1 MWAGNNAY
9 AYMPMSKYDWR
20 CSSDGGEVAAS
31 RAERDR
37 MGRHEMTTTAMT
49 PQVASGRAYAGYVLF
64 LLVLVNMMNSVDRAV
79 VNILAEPI
87 RKDLGFSDTQIGL
100 IGGLGF
106 ALVYGL
112 FGIPIARVADR
123 GNRKILLAT
132 GLAAWSAMTIV
143 TGRATGFWSMLLARF
158 GVGAGEATCY
168 PSSLSLIADY
178 FRPEQRPRAIALFQI
193 GLHLGFIL
201 GAAVASLIAERH
213 GWRAAF
219 TVLGLPGIVLA
230 LIMLLTLREPKRGAL
245 DGPGVSRGQDA
256 GFIETVR
263 LLFADRPFLFLVLA
277 GTFMSLGTASMA
289 NWGAAY
295 MMRSHGM
302 TQGEVGV
309 ILGPVM
315 GIGGLVGTL
324 VGGVLGTMVAKRDPR
339 PYAPLLV
346 MLFTALPAI
355 PAIVL
360 FLLAPT
366 VSLAVVGGL
375 FGGVLTSMHY
385 GSLIA
390 VALGRIPSVRR
401 GMASSILILGQTV
414 IGFGMGPL
422 IVGAISDGLSGGLGS
437 ESLRYAMLIA
447 PLAVLTGWSLTFFTW
462 RRLKVVDS
470 LAA

>member
-1 MWAGNNAY
+1 MATIA
-9 AYMPMSKYDWR
+9 
-20 CSSDGGEVAAS
+20 
-31 RAERDR
+31 
-37 MGRHEMTTTAMT
+37 TA
-49 PQVASGRAYAGYVLF
+49 PQVASGRSYAGYVLF
-64 LLVLVNMMNSVDRAV
+64 LLILVNMMNSVDRAV

-112 FGIPIARVADR
+112 LGIPIARIADR

-143 TGRATGFWSMLLARF
+143 TGRATGFWTMLLARF

-178 FRPEQRPRAIALFQI
+178 FRPEQRPRAIALFQT
-193 GLHLGFIL
+193 GLHLGFIV

-230 LIMLLTLREPKRGAL
+230 GIMLLTVREPQRGLL
-245 DGPGVSRGQDA
+245 DSPGKSGGKDA
-256 GFIETVR
+256 SFTETIR
-263 LLFADRPFLFLVLA
+263 LLFADRPFLMLALA

-302 TQGEVGV
+302 TQGEVGM

-315 GIGGLVGTL
+315 GLGGLAGTII
-324 VGGVLGTMVAKRDPR
+324 GGVLGTMVAKRDLR
-339 PYAPLLV
+339 PFAPLRV

-355 PAIVL
+355 PAITL
-360 FLLAPT
+360 FILAPT

-390 VALGRIPSVRR
+390 VALGRVPSERR

-422 IVGAISDGLSGGLGS
+422 IVGAISDGLSGGLGE
-437 ESLRYAMLIA
+437 ESLRYAMLLA
-447 PLAVLTGWSLTFFTW
+447 PVAVLTGWSLAFFTY
-462 RRLKVVDS
+462 RS
-470 LAA
+470 LNAQQADAA